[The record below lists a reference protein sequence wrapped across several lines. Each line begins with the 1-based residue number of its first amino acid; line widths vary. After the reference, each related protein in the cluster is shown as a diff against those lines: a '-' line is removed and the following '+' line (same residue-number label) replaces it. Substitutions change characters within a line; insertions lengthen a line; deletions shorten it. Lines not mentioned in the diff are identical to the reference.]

1 MRTSKLMILALA
13 AAGFA
18 GCSRSQP
25 HETSYELFGSDKEVK
40 DMDRFAAAQSA
51 AGARQDGMLYA
62 HHFSGAELNS
72 LGRSKLHLMT
82 LDKPVAEP
90 LAVYLNTT
98 NDPLAHERESSIT
111 KYLQGEG
118 LASAD
123 MQIKMGANPRI
134 TYPAASGLIRYSKTE
149 SGAPEGTVDSTGTNT
164 GSNSASSAKPSNN
177 SK

>member
-72 LGRSKLHLMT
+72 LGRSKLHLMAE
-82 LDKPVAEP
+82 DKPVTEP
-90 LAVYLNTT
+90 LAVYVNTT
-98 NDPLAHERESSIT
+98 NDPLAHERETAGGKNLKEHGLSAS
-111 KYLQGEG
+111 EG
-118 LASAD
+118 
-123 MQIKMGANPRI
+123 QIKMGGNPKA
-134 TYPAASGLIRYSKTE
+134 TY
-149 SGAPEGTVDSTGTNT
+149 ST
-164 GSNSASSAKPSNN
+164 
-177 SK
+177 